1 MVVQTILAL
10 IASFLLGSI
19 PTAYIVVKSQ
29 QQKDIRQMGSGNVGS
44 MNVRDQLG
52 YKPALIVLLV
62 DSAKGAAAV
71 GLGLFLGADPE
82 LCLAAS
88 VAGHIYP
95 PWLVFKGG
103 KGLATALG
111 GLLVL
116 WQWPAILAFVV
127 LWLLLYFGVS
137 GRDGDWANLA
147 GALGISGYALL
158 PAPHW
163 GLIILGFIIAL
174 KHFMVI
180 KSQSGTGKQV
190 EN

>member
-1 MVVQTILAL
+1 MQTILAL
-10 IASFLLGSI
+10 TASFLLGSI

-52 YKPALIVLLV
+52 YKPAIIVLLV
-62 DSAKGAAAV
+62 DAAKGAAAV

-82 LCLAAS
+82 LCLATA

-95 PWLVFKGG
+95 PWLAFKGG

-127 LWLLLYFGVS
+127 LWLLVYFGFS

-147 GALGISGYALL
+147 GALAISAYAVL
-158 PAPHW
+158 PSPEW
-163 GLIILGFIIAL
+163 GLLLLGLVIAL

-190 EN
+190 

>member
-1 MVVQTILAL
+1 MVLQTFLAL

-19 PTAYIVVKSQ
+19 PTAYIVVKFQ

-52 YKPALIVLLV
+52 YKPAIIVLLV
-62 DSAKGAAAV
+62 DAAKGAGAV
-71 GLGLFLGADPE
+71 GLGSFLGADSG
-82 LCLAAS
+82 LCLAAA

-95 PWLVFKGG
+95 PWLAFKGG

-116 WQWPAILAFVV
+116 WQWPAILVFVI
-127 LWLLLYFGVS
+127 LWLLVYFGVS
-137 GRDGDWANLA
+137 GRNGDWSNLA
-147 GALGISGYALL
+147 GALAISAYAVL
-158 PAPHW
+158 PGPRW
-163 GLIILGFIIAL
+163 GLIIMGLVIAL

-180 KSQSGTGKQV
+180 KSRNGTGNEV
-190 EN
+190 